1 MGNNHKSIEK
11 EPKYHKNQCFRLFF
25 GVLGGNSGICY
36 SSFRVCYE
44 VLFLPFLGTFGIL
57 KTREGM
63 YWPILLV
70 TVGQLRQSVFRRG
83 CDIGGSGIQKGLP
96 DIRIRIR
103 NTNTNIQTH
112 IYN

>member
-1 MGNNHKSIEK
+1 MNNF
-11 EPKYHKNQCFRLFF
+11 CWDFF
-25 GVLGGNSGICY
+25 GI
-36 SSFRVCYE
+36 F
-44 VLFLPFLGTFGIL
+44 

-70 TVGQLRQSVFRRG
+70 TAGQQLRQSVFRRG

-96 DIRIRIR
+96 DIRIGIR
-103 NTNTNIQTH
+103 NTNTNIQTQ